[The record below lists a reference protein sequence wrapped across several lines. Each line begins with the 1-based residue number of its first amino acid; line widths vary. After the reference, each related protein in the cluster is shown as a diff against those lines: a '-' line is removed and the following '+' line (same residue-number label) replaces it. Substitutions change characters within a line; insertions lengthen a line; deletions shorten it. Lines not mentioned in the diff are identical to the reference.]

1 MSAPWYA
8 HLITGAVAIAAGLA
22 LVRLGD
28 VETGAMI
35 VGSGVTFLGVG
46 LGATTTANATQAAG
60 APATASVK

>member
-1 MSAPWYA
+1 MNAPWYA
-8 HLITGAVAIAAGLA
+8 HLATGAVAIAAGLA

-46 LGATTTANATQAAG
+46 SGAALRSDS
-60 APATASVK
+60 APVVAPSVVAKP